1 MLTLPTN
8 RRWNLFVTAT
18 LGFLMVSSSEA
29 ADDLSFRLDVMP
41 VLSKAGCN
49 LGTCH
54 GNARGKG
61 GFQISLRG
69 QDPSMDFIALT
80 RDQIGRRVNVAD
92 PDRSLILL
100 KATMQLAHEGGKRF
114 EIGSAEYQVLRDWI
128 AAGTPRD
135 SGSDR
140 QLVQLDVTPTEL
152 FLKATDTNE
161 TGEISNGWRAQ
172 IHAVAR
178 FSDGSSRDV
187 TSLSVYEM
195 GQAIATVSHDGLVVG
210 HATGETTV
218 LVRYLDQQRPVR
230 IAFLGSRPGYVW
242 SGPRPANLVDEHVF
256 AKLQKLQINPSPV
269 CDDATFIRRVTFDLI
284 GLPPTA
290 EEAQRF
296 VSDRS
301 INKRSILIDDL
312 LERPEF
318 SEWWAMKWADMLRIE
333 EKTLD
338 RKGVETFYAWLRD
351 AFAMHKPLD
360 EFVRELVA
368 GRGST
373 YEVPPA
379 NFYRALRSPFERS
392 EAVGQLFLG
401 VRLQCSK
408 CHNHPFDRWT
418 QNDYYSWGSVFARVD
433 YKIIENRRI
442 DTNDKHEF
450 NGEQIVFVNNTG
462 EAKDPRTEK
471 PRSPRFLGN
480 AEDLEL
486 ICDPLDELARWL
498 TSARNERFV
507 QMLANR
513 TWQQVMAR
521 GIIDPVDDFRDTNP
535 PANPSL
541 LKALGDELAFGSV
554 DQHPLLDEN
563 TASRTIGSDRAA
575 GAFDLRHLLRLILNS
590 KTYQFASTPNE
601 TNQDDGT
608 NFSRAIVR
616 RHSAEQII
624 DAISQVLDV
633 PLNFSQYPTGIRAG
647 QLPGVPSSRTSEN
660 RPAKNRKIGMRTTD
674 ADLFLRLF
682 GKPPRLQSCDCER
695 SDETTLGQTFQLI
708 SGPLINQMLSAESNR
723 LDRLLASQ
731 KSSEEMIT
739 ELFWRSLTRPPS
751 PGELTEN
758 VRCLEA
764 ATNPR
769 AALEDLAWALF
780 NSNEFLLRH

>member
-187 TSLSVYEM
+187 TSLSVYEI